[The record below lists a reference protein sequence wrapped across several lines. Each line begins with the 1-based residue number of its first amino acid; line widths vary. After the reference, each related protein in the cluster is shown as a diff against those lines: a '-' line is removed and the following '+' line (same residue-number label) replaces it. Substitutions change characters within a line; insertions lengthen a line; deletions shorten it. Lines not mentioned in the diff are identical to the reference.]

1 MGGQQNLAGTLDGF
15 GGFCYRIMDTF
26 VSKMGQREPAVDL
39 SQVETQW
46 FRNPRGY
53 FLCLG

>member
-26 VSKMGQREPAVDL
+26 VSKMRQREPAVDL